1 MPFENPPD
9 PIMQA
14 LIDLLNDEGW
24 TNSVQDL
31 GVAVKAVKD
40 EDGVMLTTNVDRLL
54 QRIVRKLLWCSDYK
68 VADMGHRHELKFV
81 VERSYRGCPHNIGEI
96 VKHKCYPVSLQ
107 LAPRGKKLCD
117 IQAALKKSLKTEYEE
132 KCKECNRTIVTCVE
146 QSIYPWSDPDFL
158 TVYFKEPQDI
168 QETDLRLKLGK
179 SFYAVKSVVHWDQE
193 RKKSGRKP
201 RRKLERCF
209 FVLFAIY
216 PFLFCRSLCAK
227 AKRVVVVRQRH

>member
-31 GVAVKAVKD
+31 GISVQAVKD
-40 EDGVMLTTNVDRLL
+40 EDGAMLTTNVDRLL

-81 VERSYRGCPHNIGEI
+81 VEKSYHGCPHNIGEI
-96 VKHKCYPVSLQ
+96 VKHKCYPVTLQ
-107 LAPRGKKLCD
+107 LQELRGKKLCHV
-117 IQAALKKSLKTEYEE
+117 QAALEKSLKTECQE
-132 KCKECNRTIVTCVE
+132 KCKECNRTILKCVQ

-168 QETDLRLKLGK
+168 HEKDIRLKLGK

-193 RKKSGRKP
+193 RKKSGMKS
-201 RRKLERCF
+201 KTK
-209 FVLFAIY
+209 
-216 PFLFCRSLCAK
+216 FCM
-227 AKRVVVVRQRH
+227 